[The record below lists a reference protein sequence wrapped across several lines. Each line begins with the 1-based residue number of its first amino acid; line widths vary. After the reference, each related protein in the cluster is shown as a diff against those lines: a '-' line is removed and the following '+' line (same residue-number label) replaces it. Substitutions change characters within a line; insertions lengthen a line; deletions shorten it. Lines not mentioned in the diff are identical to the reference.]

1 VTSEETAYN
10 FVGWFTGG
18 PYIRYIFYVTDSIV
32 VTKVITVRVVNAEA
46 ATPVS
51 RTGSVANIMSG
62 KVAVGEPFD
71 AAFSSVPIRKIGL
84 CIDCLNRHQN
94 K

>member
-1 VTSEETAYN
+1 VTSEETAYDS
-10 FVGWFTGG
+10 VSWFTGG
-18 PYIRYIFYVTDSIV
+18 PYIRYIFHVTDSIV

-71 AAFSSVPIRKIGL
+71 QVIQCSNSE
-84 CIDCLNRHQN
+84 NRTLH
-94 K
+94 